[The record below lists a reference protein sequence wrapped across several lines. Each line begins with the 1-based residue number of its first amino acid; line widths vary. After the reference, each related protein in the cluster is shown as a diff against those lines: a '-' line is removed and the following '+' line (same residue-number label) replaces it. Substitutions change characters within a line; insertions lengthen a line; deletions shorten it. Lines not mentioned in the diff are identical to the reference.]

1 MELGVVSPLKSA
13 KRRPYDKGWT
23 PGMAARG
30 EARQDVELSRPRAV
44 GREVSVVRSTD
55 SSRGHGD

>member
-1 MELGVVSPLKSA
+1 MGLGVVSPLKSA
-13 KRRPYDKGWT
+13 KRRP
-23 PGMAARG
+23 PGMAAKG

>member
-13 KRRPYDKGWT
+13 KRRPYDKGW
-23 PGMAARG
+23 AARG
-30 EARQDVELSRPRAV
+30 EARQDVELSRPQAV

-55 SSRGHGD
+55 SLRGHGD